1 VFQDPGHERGTKRVD
16 PVFRFGRGED
26 VFAGCSVGKRDVNVA
41 AGSDFLGERFRGESG
56 EEAVFSGD

>member
-1 VFQDPGHERGTKRVD
+1 VD